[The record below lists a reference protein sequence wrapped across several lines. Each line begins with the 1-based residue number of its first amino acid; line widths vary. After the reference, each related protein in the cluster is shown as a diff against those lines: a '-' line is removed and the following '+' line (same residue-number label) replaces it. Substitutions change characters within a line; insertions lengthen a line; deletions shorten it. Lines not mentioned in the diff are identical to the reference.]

1 MPEFISLPAIGDW
14 AWVLWLAAFVLCLV
28 LEGLTPGA
36 LVSVWLAVGALVA
49 MLSSF
54 ITDSF
59 GLQVVVFLL
68 VSFVTFAL
76 IRPLAKK
83 LFGPKLEP
91 TNADRLV
98 GEAAV
103 VTQTIDNLAAEGQV
117 QVKGRLWTARSA
129 EDTPIPAGTQVK
141 VLRIEGVK
149 VIVHTD

>member
-1 MPEFISLPAIGDW
+1 MPDFIALPAIGDY
-14 AWVLWLAAFVLCLV
+14 AWVLWLVAFVLCLV
-28 LEGLTPGA
+28 LEGVTPGA
-36 LVSVWLAVGALVA
+36 LVSVWLAVGAFVA
-49 MLSSF
+49 LLSSF
-54 ITDSF
+54 VTDSF
-59 GLQVVVFLL
+59 GLQVVIFLV

-98 GEAAV
+98 GETAV
-103 VTQTIDNLAAEGQV
+103 VTQTIDNLAAVGQV

-129 EDTPIPAGTQVK
+129 EDTPIPEGARVK

-149 VIVHTD
+149 VIVHTE

>member
-1 MPEFISLPAIGDW
+1 MPDFITLPAIGDY
-14 AWVLWLAAFVLCLV
+14 AWVLWLGAFVVCLV
-28 LEGLTPGA
+28 LEGVTPGA

-49 MLSSF
+49 MLCSF
-54 ITDSF
+54 VIDSF
-59 GLQVVVFLL
+59 GLQVVIFLV

-83 LFGPKLEP
+83 WFGPKLEP

-98 GEAAV
+98 GETAV
-103 VTQTIDNLAAEGQV
+103 VTQAIDNLAAVGQV

-129 EDTPIPAGTQVK
+129 EDTPIPEGTRVK